1 MSTEVRLNT
10 PIKTEDIADLQA
22 GDRILLSGTI
32 YTARD
37 TAHKRIV
44 ASMDRGEALPFDL
57 QGAVIYYAG
66 PAPAPPGKPIG
77 SIGPTTSYRMDAY
90 APRLIEKG
98 LKIMIGKGS
107 RNQTVKEAM
116 TKNQAIYC
124 AAWGGAGA
132 LLASRVQSAKCIA
145 YEELGPEAVYE
156 LEVTDFPMMVVNDI
170 QGQDAYE
177 QRGGADE

>member
-1 MSTEVRLNT
+1 MSKEIRLKT
-10 PIKTEDIADLQA
+10 PIKVEDIADLQA
-22 GDRILLSGTI
+22 GDRILISGTV

-44 ASMDRGEALPFDL
+44 SSMEKGESLPFDL
-57 QGAVIYYAG
+57 QGAIVYYAG

-90 APRLIEKG
+90 APKLIAKG

-107 RNQTVKEAM
+107 RNQEVKDAM
-116 TKNQAIYC
+116 KEYKAVYC

-132 LLASRVQSAKCIA
+132 LLASRVVSAECIA
-145 YEELGPEAVYE
+145 YEELGPEAVYQ
-156 LEVTDFPMMVVNDI
+156 LEVKDFPVMVVNDI
-170 QGQDAYE
+170 HGHDAY
-177 QRGGADE
+177 QQQGGDR